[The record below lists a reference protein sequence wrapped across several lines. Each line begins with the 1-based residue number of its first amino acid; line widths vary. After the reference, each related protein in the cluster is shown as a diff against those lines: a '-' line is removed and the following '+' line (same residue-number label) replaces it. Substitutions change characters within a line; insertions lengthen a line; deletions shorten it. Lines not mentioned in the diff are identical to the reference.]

1 MRRKRGSYMEST
13 GVVRKIDD
21 LGRIV
26 IPKEI
31 RRTLKIKDGSSLEIF
46 LDKDMV
52 ALKRH
57 SSLNMLSDF
66 AEIYVEAI
74 YNSLKSLVIITDKD
88 NIVAVG
94 GTKKQEYTH
103 QPISKFLDV
112 CSSTSVPIREKDATK
127 LEIIEGKYI
136 NCAYIINP
144 IIANGQSVG
153 LVIITNSKE
162 LREQDE
168 KVAQVAAEFLARH
181 IEE

>member
-1 MRRKRGSYMEST
+1 MEST

-52 ALKRH
+52 ALKMH

-66 AEIYVEAI
+66 AEVYAESIF
-74 YNSLKSLVIITDKD
+74 NTLKNTILIADKD
-88 NIVAVG
+88 SIIAVG
-94 GTKKQEYTH
+94 GTKKSEYVGLA
-103 QPISKFLDV
+103 ISKYLEQ
-112 CSSTSVPIREKDATK
+112 CSNAGTPTKEKDAAK
-127 LEIIEGKYI
+127 LEIVEGKFI
-136 NCAYIINP
+136 NCAYTINP

-153 LVIITNSKE
+153 LVIVTNNKE

-168 KVAQVAAEFLARH
+168 KIAQVAAEFLARH
-181 IEE
+181 VEE

>member
-1 MRRKRGSYMEST
+1 MEST

-31 RRTLKIKDGSSLEIF
+31 RRTLNIKDGSSLEIF

-57 SSLNMLSDF
+57 SSLDMLSDF

-74 YNSLKSLVIITDKD
+74 YNSLKSLVVITDKD
-88 NIVAVG
+88 NIIAVG
-94 GTKKQEYTH
+94 GNKKQEYTH
-103 QPISKFLDV
+103 EPISKYLES
-112 CSSTSVPIREKDATK
+112 CANTSVPTKEKDITK
-127 LEIIEGKYI
+127 LEIMEGKHI
-136 NCAYIINP
+136 NCAYTINP

-153 LVIITNSKE
+153 LVIITNNKE
-162 LREQDE
+162 LRDQDE